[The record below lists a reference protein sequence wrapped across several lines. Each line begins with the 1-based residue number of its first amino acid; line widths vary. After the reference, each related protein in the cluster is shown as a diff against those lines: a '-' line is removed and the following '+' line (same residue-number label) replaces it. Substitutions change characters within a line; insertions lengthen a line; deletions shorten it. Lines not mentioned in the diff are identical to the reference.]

1 MDRLVLLV
9 VACLAQVGCQT
20 QTYDFTPF
28 SIGRQTR
35 VPPPPTG
42 AVGNSQNIRFPTP
55 APPPANAGAYLAP
68 DASYGTGRYWETAA
82 DPAIDAARQNR
93 LQRDA
98 VDARSLASTQP
109 PAASNPPA
117 LRPNDRL
124 SWRDPGNNNTL
135 GAPVPSYRE
144 FAAEPIVGTGASYAT
159 YTSPSYASPRAM
171 PAPQNVSPIV
181 SAPPRIRSFPSSHG
195 NRRLVVPQEL
205 ADIQNY
211 GVRQASA
218 STNWQSP
225 DELRR

>member
-68 DASYGTGRYWETAA
+68 DASYGPGRYWETAA

-135 GAPVPSYRE
+135 AAPVPSYRE
-144 FAAEPIVGTGASYAT
+144 FAAEPVVGTGASYAT

-171 PAPQNVSPIV
+171 PTPQNVSPIV